1 MYLIDCVM
9 FGVHFS
15 VLILLNMAFG
25 NTTDMPRMYVVLYVL
40 IFHDLSMCQQLQPP
54 R

>member
-1 MYLIDCVM
+1 LTVIVNIEQSCVKICVM

-25 NTTDMPRMYVVLYVL
+25 NTTDY
-40 IFHDLSMCQQLQPP
+40 SM
-54 R
+54 